1 MVRGALRGAEVAPGE
16 VAVVGDRLYTDMEM
30 DRASGAVA
38 VLVLS
43 GETRWD
49 EAYAHRESWDFA
61 VENLA
66 ELGRLFKASRGP
78 AS

>member
-16 VAVVGDRLYTDMEM
+16 VDVVGDRLYTDMEM
-30 DRASGAVA
+30 ARASGAVA

-49 EAYAHRESWDFA
+49 EAHAHRESWDIT
-61 VENLA
+61 VENLP
-66 ELGRLFKASRGP
+66 ELGRLFKASRGR